1 MKAYP
6 LIYSRTQKADFV
18 PDFLVRPA
26 DFDYQK
32 ALNYVKNA
40 MTNLDISNVIR
51 YCTFSVGTYHIC
63 GGISCISNLAAGIS
77 ENPLTHA
84 EIQET
89 ADRVAPLFQ
98 QLITASI
105 VNIANQ

>member
-63 GGISCISNLAAGIS
+63 GGISCISKQL
-77 ENPLTHA
+77 
-84 EIQET
+84 
-89 ADRVAPLFQ
+89 VATLDSSFD
-98 QLITASI
+98 
-105 VNIANQ
+105 NIAEYLADEKGRKIAVDCLCQ

>member
-40 MTNLDISNVIR
+40 MTNWNISYLRR
-51 YCTFSVGTYHIC
+51 YFLY
-63 GGISCISNLAAGIS
+63 
-77 ENPLTHA
+77 
-84 EIQET
+84 
-89 ADRVAPLFQ
+89 FQ
-98 QLITASI
+98 TTGSHTRFFLR
-105 VNIANQ
+105 